1 MSEEQITD
9 KELHADLMNADISD
23 KSTDEENI
31 LLDYYRNVDSNLR
44 SLKWS
49 YKPAKSNEEK
59 YNFKT
64 DQSLLNHTRNGVTF
78 LSQLQTAVQKLDK
91 EFTDEELRK
100 SIALFIVHDLHK
112 LEENSNPEEE
122 FNIEKEKVENLVEDS
137 GLDEFADVD
146 IEDYYASAKATHFSK
161 DAKSGRMG
169 PVYGQLAPFVRLADG
184 IASSPTPQD
193 ACGHRNQKVL
203 EHQFPDLDLRH
214 HEIKEEKGIF
224 TNLINKSVS
233 DYMESRGYQSLAFY
247 PNGCLYITEKDKEK
261 VELNQEAFSKIY
273 DKLILNLQ
281 ESHGNLENPEQ
292 MTDAIKFIK
301 KLGYYKP
308 NTDYYFYAGLDSVVK
323 AFFYKGIQQGEGPE
337 PTDSII
343 DDIEKT
349 SDAAG
354 IEIPEDKEII
364 GWSRAIGGIYL
375 QIGKECGW
383 KLEDICEIFNVSE
396 SVEKNL
402 KTTEILLSGQKT
414 GNKWMYSI
422 PIANEFLNSTIGGKK
437 AKDIE
442 KSKLVEKISS
452 RVMDNLDDDLE
463 SRLIGDFEDEVRYFL
478 TDTLIVGGQ
487 EFPKEDSVLDS
498 NNYDDR
504 ADTLK
509 EYKQATKICS
519 NCNRTTFGNKPDM
532 RSTEWPMAG
541 EKGFSNF
548 KQLGAKKPTDFI
560 LCKPCQIEYGL
571 RKIDS
576 GGEAN
581 YSRFIHII
589 PDYFFTPQSYKIAE
603 NIITYIGNGPEQVS
617 KSAKSIV
624 TDEFIEELEKVINVL
639 EESDGEAVLSASS
652 FNFANSY
659 GSNYVKYERYVQNTN
674 KNLNKTSVDFLS
686 SYIGL
691 LTSELTGSRV
701 LVSNS
706 PLNTTSGFKDMV
718 KLDSTEG
725 VVSNVAGQSIS
736 IKSSNLEGY
745 DSEMEA
751 RLKAFASVIRIG
763 YGIERKDSL
772 FAKYIRACNN
782 NDLPGSKLLK
792 MLERSL
798 SSDEAGIVSAYLDEA
813 EIIDE
818 ILGDTMTKD
827 KLDRLSELGYQ
838 IAIPSSYKNHAV
850 EKPFRDS
857 VKAIT
862 STDND
867 LSKTDYKNLVSGK
880 LQKGLDRTKQTYRPS
895 KDDLDT
901 EKDWGERIEKFAD
914 FFVDEILYDLCDE
927 NPGKLKRKSNNYADA
942 YYAGVVRRKNSN

>member
-1 MSEEQITD
+1 MVSEEQMTD
-9 KELHADLMNADISD
+9 KELHADLMDADISG
-23 KSTDEENI
+23 KSEDEENI
-31 LLDYYRNVDSNLR
+31 LLDYYRKVDSNLR

-78 LSQLQTAVQKLDK
+78 LSQLQEAVQKLGR

-100 SIALFIVHDLHK
+100 SIALFVVHDLHK
-112 LEENSNPEEE
+112 LEEKDNPEEE
-122 FNIEKEKVENLVEDS
+122 FNIEREKVEKLVEES
-137 GLDEFADVD
+137 GLNEFADIG
-146 IEDYYASAKATHFSK
+146 IEDYYTSAKATHFSK
-161 DAKSGRMG
+161 NAKSGRMG
-169 PVYGQLAPFVRLADG
+169 SVYGQLAPFVRLADG
-184 IASSPTPQD
+184 IASSHTPQD
-193 ACGHRNQKVL
+193 AFGPRNQEVL
-203 EHQFPDLDLRH
+203 EHQFSNLDLRYH
-214 HEIKEEKGIF
+214 KIKEEKGIF
-224 TNLINKSVS
+224 TNLINKSIS
-233 DYMESRGYQSLAFY
+233 DQLESRGYQSLAFY
-247 PNGCLYITEKDKEK
+247 PNGCLYIAEKSNDKI
-261 VELNQEAFSKIY
+261 ELNQEVFSQIY
-273 DKLILNLQ
+273 NKLISNLQ
-281 ESHGNLENPEQ
+281 KSHGNLENPKQ
-292 MTDAIKFIK
+292 MTDALRFVKN
-301 KLGYYKP
+301 LGYYKP
-308 NTDYYFYAGLDSVVK
+308 NTDYHFYAGLESVIK
-323 AFFYKGIQQGEGPE
+323 AFFYKGMQQGEGGE
-337 PTDSII
+337 PSDPMI

-349 SDAAG
+349 SEAAG
-354 IEIPEDKEII
+354 IEIPEEKEII
-364 GWSRAIGGIYL
+364 GWSRAIGGIYN

-383 KLEDICEIFNVSE
+383 ELEDVCEIFNVSE

-402 KTTEILLSGQKT
+402 KSTEISLSGQET
-414 GNKWMYSI
+414 GHKWMYSI
-422 PIANEFLNSTIGGKK
+422 PIASEFLNSKIDGTKVEEI
-437 AKDIE
+437 DN
-442 KSKLVEKISS
+442 SDLVEKISTK
-452 RVMDNLDDDLE
+452 VIEKLDDDLE

-478 TDTLIVGGQ
+478 TDTVIIDGQ
-487 EFPKEDSVLDS
+487 EFPREDSVLES
-498 NNYDDR
+498 NSYDDR
-504 ADTLK
+504 ADIFK
-509 EYKQATKICS
+509 EYKQDTKICS

-532 RSTEWPMAG
+532 RSTEGPMSG

-548 KQLGAKKPTDFI
+548 KQIGSPKPTDFI
-560 LCKPCQIEYGL
+560 LCKPCQVEYGL

-576 GGEAN
+576 GKKAN
-581 YSRFIHII
+581 YSRFIHLI

-603 NIITYIGNGPEQVS
+603 NIITYMGNGPEQVS
-617 KSAKSIV
+617 KSAKSVV
-624 TDEFIEELEKVINVL
+624 TDEFVEDLGKVIDIL
-639 EESDGEAVLSASS
+639 EDSENDGEFSASS
-652 FNFANSY
+652 FNFSNSY
-659 GSNYVKYERYVQNTN
+659 GSNYVKYERNTN
-674 KNLNKTSVDFLS
+674 STLNKTSVDFLS

-691 LTSELTGSRV
+691 ITSELTGSRV

-706 PLNTTSGFKDMV
+706 PLNMTSGFKDMV
-718 KLDSTEG
+718 KLDSAEG

-736 IKSSNLEGY
+736 IKSSDLGGY
-745 DSEMEA
+745 NSEMEA
-751 RLKAFASVIRIG
+751 RLKAFASIIRIG

-772 FAKYIRACNN
+772 FAKYIRVCNN

-798 SSDEAGIVSAYLDEA
+798 SSGEEGIVSVYIDEA

-862 STDND
+862 SADND

-880 LQKGLDRTKQTYRPS
+880 LQKGLDRTKQTYSES

-901 EKDWGERIEKFAD
+901 EKNWGERVEKFAD
-914 FFVDEILYDLCDE
+914 FFVEEILYDLCDG